1 MSIKEKRV
9 ALGMTQPE
17 VCAKLRE
24 VDPRMDVPMYSKIEN
39 GQCLPTPRV
48 LEALESVLQAP
59 REKLLSADEL
69 DIMEA
74 VEACTPRLSA
84 ETMRVVGAIPLG
96 RQHAVTRLMLVTRLQ
111 MPDRKIRAHIEA
123 ARRAGIFIVN
133 LPNSA
138 GYYRTVDLD
147 EIETQYRI
155 DHARAL
161 SVLSRLTPMRRALKE
176 AGRDVK

>member
-1 MSIKEKRV
+1 MSIKDRRV

-17 VCAKLRE
+17 VCARLRE
-24 VDPRMDVPMYSKIEN
+24 IDPRMDVPMYSKIEN

-48 LEALESVLQAP
+48 LEALESILQAP
-59 REKLLSADEL
+59 RSELLSADEL

-74 VEACTPRLSA
+74 VEACTPQLSA
-84 ETMRVVGAIPLG
+84 DTMRVVSAIPCG
-96 RQHAVTRLMLVTRLQ
+96 REHAASRLMLANRLQ
-111 MPDRKIRAHIEA
+111 MSDRKIRAHIEA
-123 ARRAGIFIVN
+123 ARRAGIFILN
-133 LPNSA
+133 LPDSA
-138 GYYRTVDLD
+138 GYYRSDNLD

-161 SVLSRLTPMRRALKE
+161 SVLSRLTPMRRALKN

>member
-1 MSIKEKRV
+1 MSIKEKRT

-39 GQCLPTPRV
+39 GQALPTPRV
-48 LEALESVLQAP
+48 LEALESILQAT
-59 REKLLSADEL
+59 RSELLSADEL
-69 DIMEA
+69 DVMEA
-74 VEACTPRLSA
+74 VEACTPQLSA
-84 ETMRVVGAIPLG
+84 EAMRVVSAIPYG
-96 RQHAVTRLMLVTRLQ
+96 REHAVTRLMLESRLQ
-111 MPDRKIRAHIEA
+111 MPDRKIRAHIED
-123 ARRAGIFIVN
+123 ARRAGIFILN
-133 LPNSA
+133 LPDSA
-138 GYYRTVDLD
+138 GYYRSDDLD

-155 DHARAL
+155 DRARAL